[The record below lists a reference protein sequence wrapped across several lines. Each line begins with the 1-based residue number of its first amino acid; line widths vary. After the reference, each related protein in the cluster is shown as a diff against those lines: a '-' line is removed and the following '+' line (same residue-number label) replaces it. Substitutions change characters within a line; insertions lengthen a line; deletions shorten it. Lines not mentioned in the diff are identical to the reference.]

1 MCTIPLRKHQTLE
14 KPKKNHPMIAKPHIL
29 LCTHI
34 EQGGMLT
41 NKVDLLCELYQAKF
55 DRLKEMAAVGDLPK
69 TGPVEVVRARLIKN
83 LVLSDWDLSTDNI
96 KNIKNKNLGEIL
108 GVFGLKKSGSIR
120 ERRQRLYLHLYE
132 DPKLLTAE
140 NLDNMNKQEIHA
152 LCKTLELPL
161 TGDKQTLL
169 VRVAGVLA
177 SQQGSWGKVKKSLK
191 RKNDNAKSKIIIPNP
206 SEDEDSPT
214 INIQDSV
221 EKFIEQHP
229 EGWSFEDESE
239 LRNNLADDGLD
250 ISRIDVSNSIDDALK
265 SANSGSEQEEL
276 VPQMNQIAPSI
287 VAETEID
294 TLEREAAII
303 EVEARLPE
311 IESAARD
318 FLTVSSTANSQ
329 DFEAFIT
336 SLGNHGI
343 PVEVMSV
350 RAYLTDMIM
359 KLEFKIES
367 EKDAINSMPNSWS
380 EREAIRQFE
389 NSRSSLRDQLSNTI
403 DLHNGDLVKARMAFE
418 EIAKS
423 MGLDLRI
430 PSISGRLHALFDLHI
445 DLSEA
450 EGLQD
455 PNIARRN
462 RVLKILHHGS
472 VHHSPEE
479 RRVIDR
485 LEKNIIAFEQ
495 LVETVMESSEGSF
508 TESQQALII
517 RFLESRGYDVNTPA
531 LRPKVLASAGIIGSE
546 LGFIS
551 PSEIPKIAPGVIV
564 SETEVDSI
572 ITELKTLADSFKPK
586 DSPISSDIITED
598 EELNDAGDRV
608 KSAREKINH
617 IDDILA
623 RLRG

>member
-1 MCTIPLRKHQTLE
+1 MTD
-14 KPKKNHPMIAKPHIL
+14 
-29 LCTHI
+29 
-34 EQGGMLT
+34 
-41 NKVDLLCELYQAKF
+41 KVDLLCELYQARF
-55 DRLKEMAAVGDLPK
+55 DRLKEMASVSELPK
-69 TGPVEVVRARLIKN
+69 NGPVEVVRARLIKN
-83 LVLSDWDLSTDNI
+83 LVLTDWDLSKENI
-96 KNIKNKNLGEIL
+96 KSIKNKNLGEIL

-132 DPKLLTAE
+132 DPKTLTAE
-140 NLDNMNKQEIHA
+140 NLDKMNKQDIHS
-152 LCKTLELPL
+152 LCKILELPL

-191 RKNDNAKSKIIIPNP
+191 RKNDNAKSKIVIPNP
-206 SEDEDSPT
+206 SEDDDYSST
-214 INIQDSV
+214 NIQDSV
-221 EKFIEQHP
+221 EKFIEEHP
-229 EGWSFEDESE
+229 EGWSFEEESE
-239 LRNNLADDGLD
+239 FRNNLADDGVE
-250 ISRIDVSNSIDDALK
+250 ISRVEVSNSIDNALK
-265 SANSGSEQEEL
+265 TVQQENESETPI
-276 VPQMNQIAPSI
+276 PQMNQTAPSI
-287 VAETEID
+287 VADTEID

-303 EVEARLPE
+303 EVESRIAE
-311 IESAARD
+311 IESSARD
-318 FLTVSSTANSQ
+318 FLTVSSTSNSE
-329 DFEAFIT
+329 DFELFIDN
-336 SLGNHGI
+336 LGSHGL
-343 PVEVMSV
+343 PVDIKSV
-350 RAYLTDMIM
+350 RAYLTDIVM
-359 KLEFKIES
+359 KMEFKIDS

-389 NSRSSLRDQLSNTI
+389 NARSSLRDQLSNTI
-403 DLHNGDLVKARMAFE
+403 NLHDGDLIKARMAFE

-430 PSISGRLHALFDLHI
+430 PSISGRLHALFDLQV

-472 VHHSPEE
+472 VHITPEE

-485 LEKNIIAFEQ
+485 LERNIVAFEQ
-495 LVETVMESSEGSF
+495 LVETVMESSEGTF

-517 RFLESRGYDVNTPA
+517 RFLESRGYDVNTPD
-531 LRPKVLASAGIIGSE
+531 LRPKILASAGIIGSE
-546 LGFIS
+546 LGYIS

-572 ITELKTLADSFKPK
+572 ITELKSLASSFKPK
-586 DSPISSDIITED
+586 TDFSIEEIISED
-598 EELNDAGDRV
+598 EDLNDAGERV

>member
-1 MCTIPLRKHQTLE
+1 
-14 KPKKNHPMIAKPHIL
+14 MIAKPHIL

-34 EQGGMLT
+34 NQGGRMT
-41 NKVDLLCELYQAKF
+41 DKVDLLCELYQAKF
-55 DRLKEMAAVGDLPK
+55 DRLKEIASVSDLPK
-69 TGPVEVVRARLIKN
+69 NGPVEVVRARLIKN
-83 LVLSDWDLSTDNI
+83 LILGEWDLSKENI
-96 KNIKNKNLGEIL
+96 RSLKNKHLGEIL

-132 DPKLLTAE
+132 DPKQLTAE
-140 NLDNMNKQEIHA
+140 NLDKMNKQEIHS

-191 RKNDNAKSKIIIPNP
+191 RKNDNAKSKITIPYP
-206 SEDEDSPT
+206 SDDEEYSST
-214 INIQDSV
+214 NIHNSV
-221 EKFIEQHP
+221 EKFIAEHP

-239 LRNNLADDGLD
+239 LRNNLATEGLD
-250 ISRIDVSNSIDDALK
+250 TSRVDVSNTIDEALK
-265 SANSGSEQEEL
+265 NVHSEQQKDEPTPEMI
-276 VPQMNQIAPSI
+276 QTAPSI
-287 VAETEID
+287 IPENDID

-303 EVEARLPE
+303 EVESRIAE

-318 FLTVSSTANSQ
+318 FLTVSSTSNSE
-329 DFEAFIT
+329 DFELFIS
-336 SLGNHGI
+336 SLSNHGL
-343 PVEVMSV
+343 PVEVKSV
-350 RAYLTDMIM
+350 RAYLADLVM

-367 EKDAINSMPNSWS
+367 EKDAMNTMPNSWS
-380 EREAIRQFE
+380 EREAIREFE

-423 MGLDLRI
+423 IGLDLRI

-445 DLSEA
+445 ELSEA

-455 PNIARRN
+455 PNVARRN
-462 RVLKILHHGS
+462 RMLKILHHGS
-472 VHHSPEE
+472 VHLSAEE
-479 RRVIDR
+479 RRTISR

-495 LVETVMESSEGSF
+495 LVETVMESSEGTF

-517 RFLESRGYDVNTPA
+517 RFLESRGYEVNTPD
-531 LRPKVLASAGIIGSE
+531 LRPKILASSGIIGAE
-546 LGFIS
+546 LGYIS
-551 PSEIPKIAPGVIV
+551 PSEIPKIAPGVVV
-564 SETEVDSI
+564 SDSEVDSI
-572 ITELKTLADSFKPK
+572 ITELKSLASSFKPK
-586 DSPISSDIITED
+586 SEETGEDIIAAD
-598 EELNDAGDRV
+598 KDLSDAGERV
-608 KSAREKINH
+608 KSVKEKISH

>member
-1 MCTIPLRKHQTLE
+1 
-14 KPKKNHPMIAKPHIL
+14 MIAKPHIL

-34 EQGGMLT
+34 EQGGKIMD
-41 NKVDLLCELYQAKF
+41 KVDLLCELYQAKF
-55 DRLKEMAAVGDLPK
+55 DRLKEMASVSDLPK
-69 TGPVEVVRARLIKN
+69 NGPVEVVRARLIKN
-83 LVLSDWDLSTDNI
+83 LVLSEWDLSKESI
-96 KNIKNKNLGEIL
+96 KSIKNKQLGEIL

-120 ERRQRLYLHLYE
+120 ERRQRLYLHLYQ
-132 DPKLLTAE
+132 DPKQLTAE
-140 NLDNMNKQEIHA
+140 NLDKMNKQEIHS

-206 SEDEDSPT
+206 SDEEEYTSTD
-214 INIQDSV
+214 IHDSV
-221 EKFIEQHP
+221 ERFIEDHP

-239 LRNNLADDGLD
+239 LRNNLAEEGLD
-250 ISRIDVSNSIDDALK
+250 ISRVDVSNTIDDALK
-265 SANSGSEQEEL
+265 NRHTNHETPAPI
-276 VPQMNQIAPSI
+276 PQMNQTAPSI
-287 VAETEID
+287 VGEDDID
-294 TLEREAAII
+294 TLEKEAAII
-303 EVEARLPE
+303 EVESRLAE

-318 FLTVSSTANSQ
+318 FLTVSSSANSE
-329 DFEAFIT
+329 DLELFIS
-336 SLGNHGI
+336 SLGNHGLPI
-343 PVEVMSV
+343 DVKSV
-350 RAYLTDMIM
+350 RSYLADLVM

-367 EKDAINSMPNSWS
+367 EKNAINNMPNSWS

-472 VHHSPEE
+472 VHVTPEE
-479 RRVIDR
+479 RRVIAR
-485 LEKNIIAFEQ
+485 LERNIVAFEQ
-495 LVETVMESSEGSF
+495 LVETVMESSEGTF

-517 RFLESRGYDVNTPA
+517 RFLESRGYDVNTPD
-531 LRPKVLASAGIIGSE
+531 LRPKVLAASGIIGAE
-546 LGFIS
+546 LGYLS
-551 PSEIPKIAPGVIV
+551 PSEIPKIAPGVVV
-564 SETEVDSI
+564 SDSEVDSI
-572 ITELKTLADSFKPK
+572 ITELKSLASSFKPK
-586 DSPISSDIITED
+586 SDDKTED
-598 EELNDAGDRV
+598 LIAADENLSDAGERV

>member
-1 MCTIPLRKHQTLE
+1 MTD
-14 KPKKNHPMIAKPHIL
+14 
-29 LCTHI
+29 
-34 EQGGMLT
+34 
-41 NKVDLLCELYQAKF
+41 KVDLLCELYQARF
-55 DRLKEMAAVGDLPK
+55 DRLKEMASVSDLPK
-69 TGPVEVVRARLIKN
+69 NGPVEVVRARLIKN
-83 LVLSDWDLSTDNI
+83 LVLADWDLSKENI
-96 KNIKNKNLGEIL
+96 KSIKNKNLGEIL

-132 DPKLLTAE
+132 DPKILTAE
-140 NLDNMNKQEIHA
+140 NLDRMNKQDIHS
-152 LCKTLELPL
+152 LCKILELPL

-206 SEDEDSPT
+206 SEDDDYQST
-214 INIQDSV
+214 NIQDSV
-221 EKFIEQHP
+221 EKFIEEHP

-239 LRNNLADDGLD
+239 FRNNLADDGVD
-250 ISRIDVSNSIDDALK
+250 ISRVEVSNSIDDALK
-265 SANSGSEQEEL
+265 TVQRENETETPT
-276 VPQMNQIAPSI
+276 PQMNQTAPSI

-303 EVEARLPE
+303 EVESRIAE
-311 IESAARD
+311 IESSARD
-318 FLTVSSTANSQ
+318 FLTVSSTSNSE
-329 DFEAFIT
+329 DFELFIDN
-336 SLGNHGI
+336 LGSHGL
-343 PVEVMSV
+343 PVDVKSV
-350 RAYLTDMIM
+350 RAYLTDIVM
-359 KLEFKIES
+359 KIEFKIDS
-367 EKDAINSMPNSWS
+367 ERDAINSMPNSWS

-389 NSRSSLRDQLSNTI
+389 NARSSLRDQLSNTI
-403 DLHNGDLVKARMAFE
+403 NLHDGDLIKARMAFE

-430 PSISGRLHALFDLHI
+430 PSISGRLHALFDLQV

-462 RVLKILHHGS
+462 RILKILHHGS
-472 VHHSPEE
+472 VHITPEE

-485 LEKNIIAFEQ
+485 LERNMVAFEQ
-495 LVETVMESSEGSF
+495 LVETVMESSEGTF

-517 RFLESRGYDVNTPA
+517 RFLESRGYEVNTPD
-531 LRPKVLASAGIIGSE
+531 LRPKILASAGIIGSE
-546 LGFIS
+546 LGYIS

-572 ITELKTLADSFKPK
+572 ITELKSLASSFKPK
-586 DSPISSDIITED
+586 TDFTIEEIITED
-598 EELNDAGDRV
+598 EDLNDAGERV

-617 IDDILA
+617 IDDILS